1 MNKNM
6 AIALLLGGGFL
17 VALAFMWG
25 KGDETHEPA
34 PVEGGSSTQSSPSPA
49 PALPVGHKPVPI
61 PIPGPRPVPSP
72 KDTVADLFGDPPHE
86 EESRFINPRGVG
98 GTELAKNQESVV
110 PWLGK
115 EKKKDDG
122 PVVAAYET
130 YTVETTMS
138 LVRISEDALGDGER
152 WREILELNSD
162 AIRDADR
169 VARGTVLRIPAD
181 GRRSSL
187 LDRIGSHRRSGHKKM
202 TDLID

>member
-25 KGDETHEPA
+25 KGDDTLESA
-34 PVEGGSSTQSSPSPA
+34 PVEGGSSAQSSPSPA
-49 PALPVGHKPVPI
+49 PALPVGPRPVPI
-61 PIPGPRPVPSP
+61 PVPGPRPVPKPSP
-72 KDTVADLFGDPPHE
+72 VDAVPGPPIE

-98 GTELAKNQESVV
+98 ATELAKNQEAVV
-110 PWLGK
+110 PWLGQ

-122 PVVAAYET
+122 PVVATFET

-138 LVRISEDALGDGER
+138 LVRIAEDALGDGER

-162 AIRDADR
+162 VIRNADR

-181 GRRSSL
+181 GRRRSL
-187 LDRIGSHRRSGHKKM
+187 LDKLGSQRRSGHKKM